1 MRRSL
6 GSLAAVALLAFSIVA
21 PAEQRGQPLP
31 ATTADVTVPPRPL
44 NQGGRGGGTDSTIT
58 GGASRSGSGQ
68 AVVNLCSIFPS
79 APECGGP
86 KQGICNDPAAQNYG
100 QPGAC
105 IYAPPPPPP
114 PPPAA
119 IVAGCLIDTD
129 EFDTVQSPH
138 CSAYGKTAWGVLDG
152 QVPVAFYVGDTYGP
166 RRENLFFADPGMYLV
181 DWSGDCTNAQAF
193 GPDRSGCQITMSMG
207 SPSGWKDPG
216 SGWKS
221 FFRRATATVRR
232 RSDMSVVATFTI
244 EASGEICTRNCDLPI
259 LL

>member
-105 IYAPPPPPP
+105 IYAPP
-114 PPPAA
+114 
-119 IVAGCLIDTD
+119 
-129 EFDTVQSPH
+129 
-138 CSAYGKTAWGVLDG
+138 
-152 QVPVAFYVGDTYGP
+152 
-166 RRENLFFADPGMYLV
+166 RR
-181 DWSGDCTNAQAF
+181 
-193 GPDRSGCQITMSMG
+193 
-207 SPSGWKDPG
+207 
-216 SGWKS
+216 
-221 FFRRATATVRR
+221 RRRRRR
-232 RSDMSVVATFTI
+232 RSLPA
-244 EASGEICTRNCDLPI
+244 ASLIPTRLIPSSRPTAMRPARGCSMAR
-259 LL
+259 

>member
-114 PPPAA
+114 PPAA
-119 IVAGCLIDTD
+119 IVAGCIVDTD
-129 EFDTVQSPH
+129 AFDTVQSPD
-138 CSAYGKTAWGVLDG
+138 CYAPGKRVFDG
-152 QVPVAFYVGDTYGP
+152 RVKLSFYVGDTYGP
-166 RRENLFFADPGMYLV
+166 RREDLFFAVPGVYLV
-181 DWSGDCTNAQAF
+181 DWSGDCTNAQA
-193 GPDRSGCQITMSMG
+193 GGTDRSGCHITMSL
-207 SPSGWKDPG
+207 PS
-216 SGWKS
+216 SGKPVWQPFS
-221 FFRRATATVRR
+221 RRATATVRR

-244 EASGEICTRNCDLPI
+244 EASGEICTGSNCRGVPI
-259 LL
+259 L

>member
-114 PPPAA
+114 PPAA

-138 CSAYGKTAWGVLDG
+138 CSAYGKTAWAVLDG
-152 QVPVAFYVGDTYGP
+152 QVPVSFYVGDTYGP
-166 RRENLFFADPGMYLV
+166 RRENLFFADPGVYVV

-193 GPDRSGCQITMSMG
+193 GPDRSHCHITMSLG

-216 SGWKS
+216 SGWKT

-244 EASGEICTRNCDLPI
+244 EASGEICTGSNCRGVPI
-259 LL
+259 L